1 MVVFVFEIG
10 ANDDDALEAVN
21 LHGSQGSANFVR
33 PGVLPVDTGVS
44 HILDELAGFVRDDM
58 NSLRFLAQVRIW
70 QGNDS
75 FFLHNFIL

>member
-1 MVVFVFEIG
+1 MVVFVLEIG
-10 ANDDDALEAVN
+10 ANDNDTLEAVD
-21 LHGSQGSANFVR
+21 LHGSQCSANFVR
-33 PGVLPVDTGVS
+33 TGILPVDTGVS

>member
-10 ANDDDALEAVN
+10 ANDDNALEAVD

-33 PGVLPVDTGVS
+33 TGILPVDTCVS
-44 HILDELAGFVRDDM
+44 HILDELAGFVGDDM

-70 QGNDS
+70 QGDDS